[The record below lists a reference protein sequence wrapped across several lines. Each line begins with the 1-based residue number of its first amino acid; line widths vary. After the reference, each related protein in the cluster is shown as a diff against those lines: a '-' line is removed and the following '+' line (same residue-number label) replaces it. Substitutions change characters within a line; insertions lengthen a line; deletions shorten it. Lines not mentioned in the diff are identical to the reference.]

1 VILPASSKDETLLV
15 RVVTS
20 LKDPVQTACQPP
32 DYGPGCIVSKRRLN
46 FVAHEE
52 LQLPIV
58 QDLDCAGLVCG
69 ESQTCLKGRVCGSA
83 QVDVDRCTSSPG
95 SCGIELIDLPNAA
108 GAGGQAGGS
117 GGGQGGISGS
127 GGGAGTG
134 GNAGGGSVG
143 PLTPGTT
150 LSAGQSHTCAAR
162 SGALYCWGSNAH
174 GELGLGDQAGRS
186 APALVPGLPPIAD
199 LSAGASWTLARVAQD
214 GTLRSW
220 GSNSHGQL
228 GLGDL
233 SDRSTPAS
241 VPAPGA
247 RAFSAGYEHACAVD
261 PSGHLLCWGR
271 NDEGQLGQSDS
282 YPGQDTLSPVAV
294 GLASGWSAVSGGM
307 GHTCGV
313 QAGSLWCWG
322 RNSSAQLGVGSTS
335 PQQIRSPTQLGAG
348 ASWESLDAGQDP
360 TCAVRQDHSL
370 WCWGS
375 NPVQLP
381 GVLLAPTLIDPGGV
395 IEISVDAFVSCA
407 IRQDGSLWCVGRNDE
422 GQLGLGDLAS
432 RSSFTRVGAD
442 SDWIHVSVGRFHTC
456 AQKSDGRVFCAGD
469 NTEGQ
474 LGVGD
479 LGRRSAL
486 TLALP

>member
-174 GELGLGDQAGRS
+174 GE
-186 APALVPGLPPIAD
+186 
-199 LSAGASWTLARVAQD
+199 
-214 GTLRSW
+214 
-220 GSNSHGQL
+220 L